1 LDWKE
6 NNMARQKPIDTE
18 APVKNSTSGGS
29 RVFAKLIF
37 DSFRDPSRAGVR
49 SSSDGRVRYL
59 LFQAGSVV
67 IDLRFEFSPESPR
80 YSLTG
85 QAQNTDASAPQ
96 LSEIVVSLRSNGEEL
111 QRVRTNNFGEFSL
124 ESEVGR
130 NVQIQLHVVLETDV
144 FVPLEDEFW
153 RISAAG
159 L

>member
-1 LDWKE
+1 
-6 NNMARQKPIDTE
+6 MARQKQFEME
-18 APVKNSTSGGS
+18 APANDSMSGGS

-59 LFQAGSVV
+59 LFRAGSVV
-67 IDLRFEFSPESPR
+67 IDLRFEFSPESAR

-85 QAQNTDASAPQ
+85 QAQNTDAGAPQ
-96 LSEIVVSLRSNGEEL
+96 LSEIAVSLRANGEEL
-111 QRVRTNNFGEFSL
+111 QSARTNNFGEFSL
-124 ESEVGR
+124 ESEIGR
-130 NVQIQLHVVLETDV
+130 NVQIQLQLAPQTDV
-144 FVPLEDEFW
+144 FVPLEAEFW